1 MNIDFS
7 SCYDGGIIMTR
18 NEGMFYAPK
27 SVPSKVV
34 APGEFAFSTVA
45 LDHGHAYAMTQALMD
60 AGATIKYVYDP
71 DSGKVEAFLKAFPD
85 AKKAK
90 SEEEV
95 FSDPETTLI
104 VSAAIPS
111 DRAALGI
118 RAMKAG
124 KDYFTDKPALTTL
137 EQLEDVKKAISETGR
152 KYMCYYSER
161 LHSEAGTFVSQ
172 LIKEGAIGKV
182 LQLNGLGPHRMH
194 PETRPDWFFDKKK
207 CGGILVDLGC
217 HQIEQYLYYAGEEDA
232 EVTMSRVANYE
243 HKEMGTFD
251 DFGDCAITGKNGSTL
266 YFRVD
271 WFTPEGLRAWGDG
284 RTFIL
289 GTDGYIETRK
299 YIDVTAP
306 EKTENTVILVNRE
319 GEKRFN
325 VTGQV
330 GFPFFGEMILDMM
343 NRTENAMTQKH
354 VLKAA
359 ELAVIAEKNAKNLS

>member
-1 MNIDFS
+1 
-7 SCYDGGIIMTR
+7 MTQ

-27 SVPSKVV
+27 GVPSRVV
-34 APGEFAFSTVA
+34 APGEFMISTVA
-45 LDHGHAYAMTQALMD
+45 LDHGHAYGMTQALID
-60 AGATIKYVYDP
+60 AGASIRYVFDP
-71 DSGKVEAFLKAFPD
+71 DPEKVEAFLKAFPE
-85 AKKAK
+85 AKAAK

-95 FSDPETTLI
+95 FSDPETKLI

-111 DRAALGI
+111 ERASLGI
-118 RAMKAG
+118 RAMRAG

-137 EQLEDVKKAISETGR
+137 EQLDDVKKAISETGR

-161 LHSEAGTFVSQ
+161 LHSEAGTFVDE
-172 LIKEGAIGKV
+172 LIKQGAIGKV

-194 PETRPDWFFDKKK
+194 PETRPDWFFDKEK

-217 HQIEQYLYYAGEEDA
+217 HQIEQYLYYASESDA
-232 EVTMSRVANYE
+232 EVSMSRVANYE
-243 HKEMGTFD
+243 HKELGTFD
-251 DFGDCAITGKNGSTL
+251 DFGDCAISGKNGTSL

-306 EKTENTVILVNRE
+306 EKAENTVILVNHE

-325 VTGQV
+325 VTGKA
-330 GFPFFGEMILDMM
+330 GYPFFGELILDIM
-343 NRTENAMTQKH
+343 NRTENAMTQAH

-359 ELAVIAEKNAKNLS
+359 ELCVIAETNAKVLS

>member
-1 MNIDFS
+1 MKK
-7 SCYDGGIIMTR
+7 

-27 SVPSKVV
+27 GVSSKVV
-34 APGEFAFSTVA
+34 KPGEFVFSVVA
-45 LDHGHAYAMTQALMD
+45 LDHGHAYGMSQALID
-60 AGATIKYVYDP
+60 AGAVIKYVFDP
-71 DSGKVEAFLKAFPD
+71 DSEKVSAFLSAFPE
-85 AKKAK
+85 AKAAQ

-95 FSDPETTLI
+95 FSDPEASLI

-111 DRAALGI
+111 ERAALGI
-118 RAMKAG
+118 RAMNAG

-137 EQLEDVKKAISETGR
+137 AQLADVKNAIRETGR

-161 LHSEAGTFVSQ
+161 LHSEAGTFVTQ
-172 LIKEGAIGKV
+172 LIKAGAIGKV

-194 PETRPDWFFDKKK
+194 PETRPDWFFDKEK

-217 HQIEQYLYYAGEEDA
+217 HQIEQYLFYAGEEA
-232 EVTMSRVANYE
+232 ATVTMSRTANYE
-243 HKEMGTFD
+243 HSDLGTFD
-251 DFGDCAITGKNGSTL
+251 DFGDCAITGKNGTTL

-306 EKTENTVILVNRE
+306 EKCENTVILVNHE
-319 GEKRFN
+319 GEQRFN
-325 VTGQV
+325 VTGKA
-330 GFPFFGEMILDMM
+330 GFPFFGELILDLLH
-343 NRTENAMTQKH
+343 RTENAMTQAH

-359 ELAVIAEKNAKNLS
+359 ELSVIAQQNAIKMR

>member
-1 MNIDFS
+1 MHQ
-7 SCYDGGIIMTR
+7 

-27 SVPSKVV
+27 GRPDKVV
-34 APGEFAFSTVA
+34 QPGEFVISVVA
-45 LDHGHAYAMTQALMD
+45 LDHGHAYGMTQALLD
-60 AGATIKYVYDP
+60 AGATIKYVFDP
-71 DSGKVEAFLKAFPD
+71 DSEKVSAFLKAFPD
-85 AKKAK
+85 AIAAK

-95 FSDPETTLI
+95 LKDPETKLI

-111 DRAALGI
+111 ERAALGI

-137 EQLEDVKKAISETGR
+137 SQLEAVKKAISETGR

-161 LHSEAGTFVSQ
+161 LHSEAGTFVTQ

-194 PETRPDWFFDKKK
+194 PETRPDWFFDKEK

-217 HQIEQYLYYAGEEDA
+217 HQIEQYLFYTGETDA
-232 EVTMSRVANYE
+232 TVTMSRVSNYE
-243 HKEMGTFD
+243 HAHLGTFD
-251 DFGDCAITGKNGSTL
+251 DFGDCAITGKNGTTL

-271 WFTPEGLRAWGDG
+271 WFTPEGLRCWGDG

-306 EKTENTVILVNRE
+306 EKCENTVILVNHE
-319 GEKRFN
+319 GEKRFV
-325 VTGQV
+325 VTGKA
-330 GFPFFGEMILDMM
+330 GYPFFGELILDVL
-343 NRTENAMTQKH
+343 NRTENAMTQAH

-359 ELAVIAEKNAKNLS
+359 ELSVIAENTALKLR

>member
-1 MNIDFS
+1 
-7 SCYDGGIIMTR
+7 MTQ

-27 SVPSKVV
+27 GCPDKVV
-34 APGEFAFSTVA
+34 GLGEFVISTVA
-45 LDHGHAYAMTQALMD
+45 LDHGHAYGMTQALLD
-60 AGATIKYVYDP
+60 AGATIKYVFDP
-71 DSGKVEAFLKAFPD
+71 DADKVEAFLKAFPG
-85 AKKAK
+85 AKAAK

-95 FSDPETTLI
+95 FLDPDTRLI

-137 EQLEDVKKAISETGR
+137 EQLEDVKKVIAETGR

-161 LHSEAGTFVSQ
+161 LHSEAGTFVTQ
-172 LIKEGAIGKV
+172 LIKGGAIGKV

-194 PETRPDWFFDKKK
+194 PQTRPDWFFDKEK

-217 HQIEQYLYYAGEEDA
+217 HQIEQYLFYAGEADA
-232 EVTMSRVANYE
+232 TVSMSRVANYE
-243 HKEMGTFD
+243 HADLGTFD
-251 DFGDCAITGKNGSTL
+251 DFGDCAITGKNGTSL

-299 YIDVTAP
+299 YIDVSAP
-306 EKTENTVILVNRE
+306 EKVENTVILVNHE
-319 GEKRFN
+319 GEKRFD
-325 VTGQV
+325 VTGKV
-330 GFPFFGEMILDMM
+330 GYPFFGELILDIV
-343 NRTENAMTQKH
+343 NRTENAMTQAH

-359 ELAVIAEKNAKNLS
+359 ELSVIAEKMAVKLM

>member
-1 MNIDFS
+1 MKK
-7 SCYDGGIIMTR
+7 

-27 SVPSKVV
+27 GVSSKVV
-34 APGEFAFSTVA
+34 KPGEFVFSVVA
-45 LDHGHAYAMTQALMD
+45 LDHGHAYGMSQALID
-60 AGATIKYVYDP
+60 AGAVIKYVFDP
-71 DSGKVEAFLKAFPD
+71 DSEKVSAFLSAFPE
-85 AKKAK
+85 AKAAQ

-95 FSDPETTLI
+95 FSDPEASLI

-111 DRAALGI
+111 ERAALGI
-118 RAMKAG
+118 RAVNAG

-137 EQLEDVKKAISETGR
+137 AQLADVKNAIRETGR

-161 LHSEAGTFVSQ
+161 LHSEAGTFVTQ
-172 LIKEGAIGKV
+172 LIKAGAIGKV

-194 PETRPDWFFDKKK
+194 PETRPDWFFDKEK

-217 HQIEQYLYYAGEEDA
+217 HQIEQYLFYAGEEDA
-232 EVTMSRVANYE
+232 TVTMSRTANYE
-243 HKEMGTFD
+243 HSDLGTFD
-251 DFGDCAITGKNGSTL
+251 DFGDCAITGKNGTTL

-306 EKTENTVILVNRE
+306 EKCENTVILVNHE
-319 GEKRFN
+319 GEQRFN
-325 VTGQV
+325 VTGKA
-330 GFPFFGEMILDMM
+330 GFPFFGELILDLLH
-343 NRTENAMTQKH
+343 RTENAMTQAH

-359 ELAVIAEKNAKNLS
+359 ELSVIAQQNAIKMR